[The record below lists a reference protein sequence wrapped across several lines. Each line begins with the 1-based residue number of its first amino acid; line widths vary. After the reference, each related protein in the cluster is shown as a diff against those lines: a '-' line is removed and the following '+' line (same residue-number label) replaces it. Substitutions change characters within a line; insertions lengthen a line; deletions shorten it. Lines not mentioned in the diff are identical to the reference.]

1 MELGGHRV
9 RVLEQTRP
17 GQVEEFKVKRRRPW
31 MGKESGGA
39 CCVWTG
45 FFSGWCRWLVRDPLI
60 PTWTMLGLP
69 TRMRS

>member
-1 MELGGHRV
+1 MGLGRHRV

-17 GQVEEFKVKRRRPW
+17 AQVEEFKVKRR
-31 MGKESGGA
+31 GGHGWVKCRVVSA
-39 CCVWTG
+39 VWTG